1 MELHT
6 IGIDLGKP
14 VFHLPLFLPGK
25 TVHLSMGNAQGLPL
39 VVMLTRWRQCRR
51 LGAIPRYLERNI

>member
-14 VFHLPLFLPGK
+14 VFHLPLFLLGK
-25 TVHLSMGNAQGLPL
+25 TVHLSMGNAWGLP
-39 VVMLTRWRQCRR
+39 
-51 LGAIPRYLERNI
+51 